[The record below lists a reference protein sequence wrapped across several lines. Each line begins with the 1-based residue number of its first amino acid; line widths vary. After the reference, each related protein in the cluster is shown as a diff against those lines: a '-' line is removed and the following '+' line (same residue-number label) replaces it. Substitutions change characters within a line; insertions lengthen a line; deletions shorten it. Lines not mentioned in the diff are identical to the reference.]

1 MGKNKIINSKSSN
14 KLKEQIF
21 KNRASFSNYNVVRM
35 RETLRYLPKQK
46 VTIFTQIPF
55 LIHIN
60 SKEFPGFVDSDEKAH
75 GIWNFENSGFYKAM
89 VKTGQIKDNEEN
101 QVKVNDPAV
110 LGFYHIGSLGTFTQS
125 IGSDFDY
132 WLIIDKK
139 KFTEERYYNLEK
151 KLARILKYSREKYDQ
166 EVTFFIMDKEDIKNN
181 TYASFKGEE
190 TLLAP
195 KIFLK
200 EEFYRTFLMIAGKIP
215 YWTVL
220 PAGIS
225 TQSYYTLIN
234 EVLSHDAFKSIADD
248 FIDLGNI
255 ETVVWADILKGL
267 LWHICKSRLDPVKAL
282 IKATMLL
289 SYGFDN
295 LGSKALLCDEIKSGY
310 ANAGIDDYSVD
321 PYKILFD
328 RLIRFHE
335 ENDISGLNLIKNAIF
350 YRLCGYPAVAIPEK
364 GSPKRQL
371 LDWYIRHWNLKN
383 NQVAK
388 LLSYASW
395 PESEKLLLEETML
408 KRLISMNDLAMAQ
421 KDAKK
426 HFKAGKEKEERN
438 WKILQNKTMERL
450 RKSPQKIRECSTF
463 LKREKIENFLIKN
476 INMVTW
482 SLYSISSTDKKKQ
495 RINYNEHILGIFGWI
510 AQNQLYDRAAA
521 AIKIDYSLQL
531 FESTSAP
538 VDPDRIYLS
547 LQPLKPLSDDIFEN
561 TPVWKKAVILLI
573 FENVDN
579 INILQK
585 AEILIINSWGELYI
599 ETVNLDKVKN
609 LQDKCCQIVM
619 KIREYASEKL
629 RMSIFQLSLAHD
641 PDIVYQFKL
650 SYEEQM
656 KKNHSSQ
663 AKPGRSTSKKPYLD
677 IL

>member
-234 EVLSHDAFKSIADD
+234 CNRSTIFQK
-248 FIDLGNI
+248 
-255 ETVVWADILKGL
+255 
-267 LWHICKSRLDPVKAL
+267 KSRK
-282 IKATMLL
+282 
-289 SYGFDN
+289 
-295 LGSKALLCDEIKSGY
+295 
-310 ANAGIDDYSVD
+310 
-321 PYKILFD
+321 
-328 RLIRFHE
+328 
-335 ENDISGLNLIKNAIF
+335 
-350 YRLCGYPAVAIPEK
+350 K
-364 GSPKRQL
+364 G
-371 LDWYIRHWNLKN
+371 N
-383 NQVAK
+383 
-388 LLSYASW
+388 
-395 PESEKLLLEETML
+395 
-408 KRLISMNDLAMAQ
+408 
-421 KDAKK
+421 
-426 HFKAGKEKEERN
+426 
-438 WKILQNKTMERL
+438 
-450 RKSPQKIRECSTF
+450 TF
-463 LKREKIENFLIKN
+463 
-476 INMVTW
+476 
-482 SLYSISSTDKKKQ
+482 SS
-495 RINYNEHILGIFGWI
+495 
-510 AQNQLYDRAAA
+510 
-521 AIKIDYSLQL
+521 
-531 FESTSAP
+531 
-538 VDPDRIYLS
+538 
-547 LQPLKPLSDDIFEN
+547 
-561 TPVWKKAVILLI
+561 
-573 FENVDN
+573 
-579 INILQK
+579 
-585 AEILIINSWGELYI
+585 
-599 ETVNLDKVKN
+599 
-609 LQDKCCQIVM
+609 
-619 KIREYASEKL
+619 
-629 RMSIFQLSLAHD
+629 
-641 PDIVYQFKL
+641 
-650 SYEEQM
+650 
-656 KKNHSSQ
+656 
-663 AKPGRSTSKKPYLD
+663 
-677 IL
+677 

>member
-1 MGKNKIINSKSSN
+1 MDKNKNTHSQSSN
-14 KLKEQIF
+14 KLKEQIM
-21 KNRASFSNYNVVRM
+21 KNRASFSNYNIVRM
-35 RETLRYLPKQK
+35 RETMRYLSKK
-46 VTIFTQIPF
+46 KISIFTQIPF

-75 GIWNFENSGFYKAM
+75 GIWNFENSGFYKA
-89 VKTGQIKDNEEN
+89 VGKTGQIQGRGKNQLKVDN
-101 QVKVNDPAV
+101 PAV

-132 WLIIDKK
+132 WLIIDKT

-151 KLARILKYSREKYDQ
+151 KLAHILKYSREKYDQ
-166 EVTFFIMDKEDIKNN
+166 KVTFFIMDKEDIKNN

-190 TLLAP
+190 TLLVP

-215 YWTVL
+215 YWAVL

-234 EVLSHDAFKSIADD
+234 KVLSHDSFKSITND
-248 FIDLGNI
+248 FIDLGSI
-255 ETVVWADILKGL
+255 ETIGWTDILKGL
-267 LWHICKSRLDPVKAL
+267 LWHICKSRMDPVKAL
-282 IKATMLL
+282 IKATMLF

-295 LGSKALLCDEIKSGY
+295 LGSKALLCDEIKAGY

-321 PYKILFD
+321 PYKVLFD

-335 ENDISGLNLIKNAIF
+335 ENDVSGLNLIKNAIF
-350 YRLCGYPAVAIPEK
+350 FRLCGYPSIAIPEK

-371 LDWYIRHWNLKN
+371 IDWYIRHWNLKT

-388 LLSYASW
+388 LLSYTSW
-395 PESEKLLLEETML
+395 SESEKLLLEGTLL
-408 KRLISMNDLAMAQ
+408 KRLTSMNDLAMAQ

-426 HFKAGKEKEERN
+426 HFDLGRKKEERN

-450 RKSPQKIRECSTF
+450 RKSPKKIPECSTF
-463 LKREKIENFLIKN
+463 LKRKKIDTFLIKN

-482 SLYSISSTDKKKQ
+482 SLYSISSTDQKNK
-495 RINYNEHILGIFGWI
+495 RINYNEHLLGIFGWI

-531 FESTSAP
+531 FESTSEP

-561 TPVWKKAVILLI
+561 TPIWKKVVILLI
-573 FENVDN
+573 FEHSHEINV
-579 INILQK
+579 LKK
-585 AEILIINSWGELYI
+585 AEILITNSWGELYLDNVDLDNI
-599 ETVNLDKVKN
+599 ENLKN
-609 LQDKCCQIVM
+609 KCCQIVM
-619 KIREYASEKL
+619 KIREYTSEKL
-629 RMSIFQLSLAHD
+629 RIFIFQLSIMHD

-650 SYEEQM
+650 NYEEQI
-656 KKNHSSQ
+656 KKTGSSHNSFD
-663 AKPGRSTSKKPYLD
+663 RSIPKKPYLD

>member
-1 MGKNKIINSKSSN
+1 MGKNKITNSKASN

-35 RETLRYLPKQK
+35 REALRYLSKKK
-46 VTIFTQIPF
+46 VNIFTQIPF
-55 LIHIN
+55 LIHSN
-60 SKEFPGFVDSDEKAH
+60 SKELPGFVDSDEKAH

-89 VKTGQIKDNEEN
+89 VTTGQIKTNEEN
-101 QVKVNDPAV
+101 QFKVDNPAV

-139 KFTEERYYNLEK
+139 KFSEERYYNLEK
-151 KLARILKYSREKYDQ
+151 KLAQILKYSREKYDQ
-166 EVTFFIMDKEDIKNN
+166 EVTFFIMDREDIKNN

-215 YWTVL
+215 YWAVL

-225 TQSYYTLIN
+225 TQSYYAQIN
-234 EVLSHDAFKSIADD
+234 KVLSHDALKSIVDD

-255 ETVVWADILKGL
+255 ETIEWTDILKGL
-267 LWHICKSRLDPVKAL
+267 SWHICKSRLDPVKAL

-321 PYKILFD
+321 PYKIVFD

-350 YRLCGYPAVAIPEK
+350 FRLCGYPSVAIPEK

-371 LDWYIRHWNLKN
+371 IDWYIRNWNLNN
-383 NQVAK
+383 NQVSK
-388 LLSYASW
+388 LLSYTSW
-395 PESEKLLLEETML
+395 PESEKLLLEVILL
-408 KRLISMNDLAMAQ
+408 KRLTSMNDLAMAQ
-421 KDAKK
+421 KGARQ
-426 HFKAGKEKEERN
+426 HFNTGRKKEERN
-438 WKILQNKTMERL
+438 WNILQNKTMERL
-450 RKSPQKIRECSTF
+450 RKSPKKIPESSTF
-463 LKREKIENFLIKN
+463 LKRKKTDGLLIKN

-482 SLYSISSTDKKKQ
+482 SLYSISSTEKKNQ
-495 RINYNEHILGIFGWI
+495 RINFNKYLLGILGWI
-510 AQNQLYDRAAA
+510 AQNQLYDRTAI
-521 AIKIDYSLQL
+521 AIKIDYSLPI
-531 FESTSAP
+531 FESTSEP

-561 TPVWKKAVILLI
+561 TPVWKKVVILLI
-573 FENVDN
+573 FENSHE
-579 INILQK
+579 INILKK
-585 AEILIINSWGELYI
+585 AEILITNSWGELYLDNV
-599 ETVNLDKVKN
+599 ELDKIDNMK
-609 LQDKCCQIVM
+609 DKCFQIVM
-619 KIREYASEKL
+619 KIKEYTSAKL
-629 RMSIFQLSLAHD
+629 RMFIFQLSVAHD
-641 PDIVYQFKL
+641 PDIVYQLKL
-650 SYEEQM
+650 SYEEQIKTM
-656 KKNHSSQ
+656 DSKQENYK
-663 AKPGRSTSKKPYLD
+663 RSTPQKPYLD